1 MKFNDLLMKA
11 NNEVK
16 SLLDEGYVIATG
28 DSSMGYDLRIELFDS
43 YENPSKVI
51 SVRIETEY
59 PSFMK
64 SEADKLYNYS
74 IITFDY
80 EENLTYFEQNASEV
94 KTETYASLGNM
105 LYEESEFKEME
116 KDIRKKR
123 VDRFSSRR
131 HQNVSKAFYIGK
143 LNVNGFKRGMNLVTP
158 KVTVYGQK
166 YYEVYNQST
175 NKTMEI
181 SHTWGINVK

>member
-59 PSFMK
+59 PSSMK

-74 IITFDY
+74 IITFKY
-80 EENLTYFEQNASEV
+80 EENLTYFEKNASEV

-105 LYEESEFKEME
+105 LYEENEFKEME

-123 VDRFSSRR
+123 ADRFSSRQR
-131 HQNVSKAFYIGK
+131 RNVSKSFYIGK
-143 LNVNGFKRGMNLVTP
+143 IDMNGFKRGMNRVTP
-158 KVTVYGQK
+158 RMTVNRK
-166 YYEVYNQST
+166 KFYEVYNQST

-181 SHTWGINVK
+181 SYTWGVSVK

>member
-11 NNEVK
+11 NDKVK

-59 PSFMK
+59 PSSLK

-74 IITFDY
+74 IITFKY
-80 EENLTYFEQNASEV
+80 EKNLTYFESNASEV

-105 LYEESEFKEME
+105 IYEENEFKEIE

-123 VDRFSSRR
+123 VDRYSSRL
-131 HQNVSKAFYIGK
+131 HQNTSKAFYIGK

-158 KVTVYGQK
+158 QVTIDGK
-166 YYEVYNQST
+166 KFYEVYNQST
-175 NKTMEI
+175 NKTIEI
-181 SHTWGINVK
+181 SHRWGKVIK